1 MKRIV
6 LMVVRLFIMA
16 PIWFF
21 KIWSWGRNDRHTE
34 KEKFELLRHVT
45 IHANRAGRVT
55 IEPHGL
61 SNLPEEP
68 GYIMFPN
75 HKGLFDVLG
84 FLETSPQP
92 FTVVMKKEVE
102 NTILLK
108 QVRILLKGQCMDR
121 DDIRASL
128 KVINQMTKEVKEGRN
143 YLIFPEG
150 TRSRNGNHL
159 LDFKGGSFK
168 SAVNAK
174 CPIVPV
180 AVIDSYKAFDTSS
193 IKKLTVQIHYLKPL
207 YYEDYKGMKTT
218 EIAAL
223 VKARIEEIMR
233 EYASDWKEE

>member
-1 MKRIV
+1 MKRII
-6 LMVVRLFIMA
+6 LMVVRLFFMA

-61 SNLPEEP
+61 ENLPKEP

-75 HKGLFDVLG
+75 HQGLFDVLG

-102 NTILLK
+102 NVFLLK
-108 QVRILLKGQCMDR
+108 QVRILLKAQCMDR
-121 DDIRASL
+121 EDIRDSL
-128 KVINQMTKEVKEGRN
+128 RVINQMTKEVKEGRN

-150 TRSRNGNHL
+150 TRSRAGNHL

-168 SAVNAK
+168 SAVNAR

-180 AVIDSYKAFDTSS
+180 AVIDSYKAFDTKSVRLVTV
-193 IKKLTVQIHYLKPL
+193 KLHYLPPL
-207 YYEDYKGMKTT
+207 SYEEYQGMRTK

-223 VKARIEEIMR
+223 VKSRIEETIAQ
-233 EYASDWKEE
+233 YT

>member
-1 MKRIV
+1 MKRII
-6 LMVVRLFIMA
+6 LMVVRLIFMA
-16 PIWFF
+16 PVWFF

-61 SNLPEEP
+61 ENLPKEP

-75 HKGLFDVLG
+75 HQGLFDVLG

-102 NTILLK
+102 NVFLLK
-108 QVRILLKGQCMDR
+108 QVRILLKAQCMDR
-121 DDIRASL
+121 EDIRDSL
-128 KVINQMTKEVKEGRN
+128 RVINRMTKEVKEGRN

-150 TRSRNGNHL
+150 TRSRAGNHL

-168 SAVNAK
+168 SAVNAR

-180 AVIDSYKAFDTSS
+180 AVIDSYKAFDTKSVRPV
-193 IKKLTVQIHYLKPL
+193 TVRLHYLPPL
-207 YYEDYKGMKTT
+207 SYEEYWGMRTK

-223 VKARIEEIMR
+223 VKSRIETVI
-233 EYASDWKEE
+233 AQNT

>member
-1 MKRIV
+1 MKRII
-6 LMVVRLFIMA
+6 LMVVRLFFMA

-61 SNLPEEP
+61 ENLPKEP

-75 HKGLFDVLG
+75 HQGLFDVLG

-102 NTILLK
+102 NVFLLK
-108 QVRILLKGQCMDR
+108 QVRILLKAQCMDR
-121 DDIRASL
+121 EDIRDSL
-128 KVINQMTKEVKEGRN
+128 RVINQMTKEVKEGRN

-150 TRSRNGNHL
+150 TRSRAGNHL

-168 SAVNAK
+168 SATKAK

-180 AVIDSYKAFDTSS
+180 ALIDSFKPFDTKS
-193 IKKLTVQIHYLKPL
+193 IKHVKVQVHFLKPL
-207 YYEDYKGMKTT
+207 YYNEYKEMRTT
-218 EIAAL
+218 QIAAL
-223 VKARIEEIMR
+223 VHDRIQDTIDR
-233 EYASDWKEE
+233 HEYQ

>member
-1 MKRIV
+1 MKRII
-6 LMVVRLFIMA
+6 LMVVRLFFMA
-16 PIWFF
+16 PVWFF

-34 KEKFELLRHVT
+34 KEKFELLRHLT

-61 SNLPEEP
+61 ENLPKES

-75 HKGLFDVLG
+75 HQGLFDVLG

-102 NTILLK
+102 NVFLLK
-108 QVRILLKGQCMDR
+108 QVCVLLKAQCMDR
-121 DDIRASL
+121 EDIRDSL
-128 KVINQMTKEVKEGRN
+128 RVINQMTKEVKEGRN

-150 TRSRNGNHL
+150 TRSRAGNHL

-168 SAVNAK
+168 SAVNAR

-180 AVIDSYKAFDTSS
+180 AVIDSYKAFDTKSVRPVTV
-193 IKKLTVQIHYLKPL
+193 KLHYLPPL
-207 YYEDYKGMKTT
+207 SYEEYQGMRTN

-223 VKARIEEIMR
+223 VKARIEEVIAQ
-233 EYASDWKEE
+233 YT

>member
-1 MKRIV
+1 MKRIL
-6 LMVVRLFIMA
+6 LMVFRLFIMA
-16 PIWFF
+16 PVWFI
-21 KIWSWGRNDRHTE
+21 KIWIWGRNDKHTE

-45 IHANRAGRVT
+45 IHANRAGRVK

-61 SNLPEEP
+61 ENLPEKS

-75 HKGLFDVLG
+75 HQGLFDVLG

-102 NTILLK
+102 NVILLK
-108 QVRILLKGQCMDR
+108 QVRILLKGQCMER
-121 DDIRASL
+121 GDIRDSL
-128 KVINQMTKEVKEGRN
+128 RVINQMSREVKKGRN

-150 TRSRNGNHL
+150 TRSRNGNRL

-180 AVIDSYKAFDTSS
+180 AVIDSYQAFDTNS
-193 IKKLTVQIHYLKPL
+193 IKRVTVHLHYLEPL
-207 YYEDYKGMKTT
+207 FYEDYCKMRTT
-218 EIAAL
+218 EIAAV
-223 VKARIEEIMR
+223 VKGRIEAAIKQHTE
-233 EYASDWKEE
+233 S

>member
-1 MKRIV
+1 MKRII
-6 LMVVRLFIMA
+6 LMVARLFFMA
-16 PIWFF
+16 PVWFF

-45 IHANRAGRVT
+45 ACANRAGRVT

-61 SNLPEEP
+61 ENLPKEP

-75 HKGLFDVLG
+75 HQGLFDVLG

-102 NTILLK
+102 HVILLK
-108 QVRILLKGQCMDR
+108 QVRVLLKGQCMDR
-121 DDIRASL
+121 EDLRDSL
-128 KVINQMTKEVKEGRN
+128 RVINRMTEEVKAGRN

-150 TRSRNGNHL
+150 TRSGQGNRL

-168 SAVNAK
+168 SAVNAR

-180 AVIDSYKAFDTSS
+180 AVIDSYKAFDTNS
-193 IKKLTVQIHYLKPL
+193 IRPVTVKLHYLPPL
-207 YYEDYKGMKTT
+207 VWEEYRGMRTRD
-218 EIAAL
+218 IAAL
-223 VKARIEEIMR
+223 VKARIEAEIAR
-233 EYASDWKEE
+233 HI

>member
-1 MKRIV
+1 MRRIV
-6 LMVVRLFIMA
+6 LMVARLFFMA
-16 PIWFF
+16 PVWFF
-21 KIWSWGRNDRHTE
+21 KIWSWGRNDKHTE

-61 SNLPEEP
+61 ENLPKES

-75 HKGLFDVLG
+75 HQGLFDVLG

-102 NTILLK
+102 NVFLLK
-108 QVRILLKGQCMDR
+108 QVCVLLKAQCMDR
-121 DDIRASL
+121 EDIRDSL
-128 KVINQMTKEVKEGRN
+128 RVINQMTKEVKEGRN

-150 TRSRNGNHL
+150 TRSRAGNHL

-168 SAVNAK
+168 SAVNAR

-180 AVIDSYKAFDTSS
+180 AVIDSYKAFDTKSVRPVTV
-193 IKKLTVQIHYLKPL
+193 KLHYLPPL
-207 YYEDYKGMKTT
+207 SYEEYQGMRTN

-223 VKARIEEIMR
+223 VKARIEEVIAQ
-233 EYASDWKEE
+233 YT

>member
-1 MKRIV
+1 MKRII
-6 LMVVRLFIMA
+6 LMVVRLFFMA
-16 PIWFF
+16 PVWFF

-61 SNLPEEP
+61 ENLPKES

-75 HKGLFDVLG
+75 HQGLFDVLG

-102 NTILLK
+102 NVFLLK
-108 QVRILLKGQCMDR
+108 QVCVLLKAQCMDR
-121 DDIRASL
+121 EDIRDSL
-128 KVINQMTKEVKEGRN
+128 RVINQMTKEVKEGRN

-150 TRSRNGNHL
+150 TRSRAGNHL

-168 SAVNAK
+168 SAVNAR

-180 AVIDSYKAFDTSS
+180 AVIDSYKAFDTKSVRPVTV
-193 IKKLTVQIHYLKPL
+193 KLHYLPPL
-207 YYEDYKGMKTT
+207 SYEEYQGMRTN

-223 VKARIEEIMR
+223 VKARIEEVIAQ
-233 EYASDWKEE
+233 YT

>member
-1 MKRIV
+1 MKRII
-6 LMVVRLFIMA
+6 LMVARLFLMA
-16 PIWFF
+16 PVWFF

-61 SNLPEEP
+61 ENLPKEP

-75 HKGLFDVLG
+75 HQGLFDVLG
-84 FLETSPQP
+84 FIETSPQP

-102 NTILLK
+102 HVILLK

-121 DDIRASL
+121 EDIRASL
-128 KVINQMTKEVKEGRN
+128 KVINQMTEEVKSGRN
-143 YLIFPEG
+143 YLIFAEG
-150 TRSRNGNHL
+150 TRSRQGNRL
-159 LDFKGGSFK
+159 LEFKGGSFK
-168 SAVNAK
+168 SAVNAR

-180 AVIDSYKAFDTSS
+180 AVIDSYKAFDTNS
-193 IKKLTVQIHYLKPL
+193 IRPVTVQLHYLPPL
-207 YYEDYKGMKTT
+207 TYEEYQGLRTK

-223 VKARIEEIMR
+223 VKARIEEAIER
-233 EYASDWKEE
+233 NQKA